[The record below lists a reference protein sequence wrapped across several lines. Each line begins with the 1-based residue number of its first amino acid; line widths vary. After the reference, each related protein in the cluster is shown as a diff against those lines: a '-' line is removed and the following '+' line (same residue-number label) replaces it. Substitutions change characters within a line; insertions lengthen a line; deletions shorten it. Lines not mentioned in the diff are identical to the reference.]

1 VIMQFLILYAIS
13 VPIFLIVDMVWLVLI
28 AQSFY
33 QKRIGH
39 LMELNW
45 VAAILFYLLFLVGL
59 TFFASNPAVEAGAGV
74 ARAAFLGAAFGFFTY
89 LTYDMTNLATLK
101 GWPID
106 MVVIDILWGSFL
118 GAIVAAAAV
127 YLYAIVT

>member
-1 VIMQFLILYAIS
+1 MQFLILYAIS

-101 GWPID
+101 GWPVD

>member
-101 GWPID
+101 GWPVD